1 MYTGINLVRPRP
13 SAMLFSD
20 SLSFEEIQTLD
31 EMYKYHPLLP
41 RIRAHA
47 RLSSHNGFELSHIAS
62 FRMFDIAINASN
74 TFSQITYYLN
84 NHRQITLINLFWQNN
99 SH

>member
-47 RLSSHNGFELSHIAS
+47 RLSSHNGFELSHIAIS
-62 FRMFDIAINASN
+62 ASN